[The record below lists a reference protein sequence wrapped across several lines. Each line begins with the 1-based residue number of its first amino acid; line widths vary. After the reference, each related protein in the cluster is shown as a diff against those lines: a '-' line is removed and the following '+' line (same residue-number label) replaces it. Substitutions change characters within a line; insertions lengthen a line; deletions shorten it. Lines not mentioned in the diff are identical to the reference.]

1 MGLDIPRVALLTG
14 HKTWAMLRRYTEHQ
28 ASRRACGNRRE
39 AQKDNRA
46 GCSRTS
52 MTETNAAATPRRYP
66 APNWDRWRDVPRG
79 TAFECAA
86 LSCDI
91 EPWVL
96 TEAGRATLTSPG
108 RISDLNPPM
117 NVNPVV
123 ARRPHTGPATR
134 RRRCFSFGMGS
145 RLPTYPVEGPVHPDR
160 ECAHTH
166 PNRCQ
171 LVRWRVRYIGGCPRG
186 LR

>member
-1 MGLDIPRVALLTG
+1 
-14 HKTWAMLRRYTEHQ
+14 
-28 ASRRACGNRRE
+28 
-39 AQKDNRA
+39 
-46 GCSRTS
+46 

-96 TEAGRATLTSPG
+96 TEAGWATLTSPG

-117 NVNPVV
+117 NVNPWLLET
-123 ARRPHTGPATR
+123 PHGAGNAAASMFFFRHGISGCQHIR
-134 RRRCFSFGMGS
+134 RRTAT
-145 RLPTYPVEGPVHPDR
+145 P
-160 ECAHTH
+160 
-166 PNRCQ
+166 
-171 LVRWRVRYIGGCPRG
+171 
-186 LR
+186 